1 MHMKQLSM
9 ILFVFLL
16 VGLNACKKDEDLNQS
31 EQLVADIEKIEAYLK
46 AHDLEAEKTTSG
58 LYYIIT
64 NEGSGSHPTTNSNVT
79 VQYAGRL
86 LEDGTEFDS
95 GTQSFNLTG
104 VISGWTEGIP
114 KFKKGGRG
122 QLFIP
127 SYLGYGTSGSYS
139 IPANA
144 VLIFDIHLI
153 NFN

>member
-1 MHMKQLSM
+1 MNMKQLSM
-9 ILFVFLL
+9 ILFVFFLFSF
-16 VGLNACKKDEDLNQS
+16 NACKKDDELNQS

-46 AHDLEAEKTTSG
+46 AHNLEAEKTNSG

-64 NEGSGSHPTTNSNVT
+64 TEGSGSHPTATSNVT
-79 VQYAGRL
+79 VQYTGRL
-86 LEDGTEFDS
+86 LDDGTEFDS

-104 VISGWTEGIP
+104 VIPGWTEGIP

-127 SYLGYGTSGSYS
+127 SYLGYGTTGSYS

-153 NFN
+153 SFN

>member
-1 MHMKQLSM
+1 MKQWSIA
-9 ILFVFLL
+9 ILVFLL
-16 VGLNACKKDEDLNQS
+16 VGFNACNKDDDLNQS
-31 EQLVADIEKIEAYLK
+31 EQLVIDIEKIETYLK
-46 AHDLEAEKTTSG
+46 ANDLEAEKTTSG

-64 NEGSGSHPTTNSNVT
+64 NEGSGSHPSTNSNVT
-79 VQYAGRL
+79 VQYTGRL
-86 LEDGTEFDS
+86 LDGGTEFDS

-127 SYLGYGTSGSYS
+127 SYMGYGNSGSQS

-144 VLIFDIHLI
+144 VLIFDVHLI